1 MVFMVM
7 FSCVLPGVIS
17 IRATVKLICR
27 LKVQRPLLKLLQHLL
42 LLLHHD
48 QLKTTT
54 HMFHSHITEAAMWD
68 GGSGPVRLFKG
79 PHLVFAPQQAV
90 VLLVDAGADKV
101 HAVVLN
107 SEVEIAKPENQS

>member
-1 MVFMVM
+1 MVFMLM
-7 FSCVLPGVIS
+7 FSSVLPGVI
-17 IRATVKLICR
+17 RFRVTVKLICG

-54 HMFHSHITEAAMWD
+54 HMFHGHITEAAMWD
-68 GGSGPVRLFKG
+68 GGSGVMRLFKG

-90 VLLVDAGADKV
+90 VLLVDADADKV
-101 HAVVLN
+101 HPVVLN
-107 SEVEIAKPENQS
+107 SEVEISKPENQS